1 LNIIF
6 GIREAINLQKKYI
19 VLELDTIS
27 IQGSSPIATFCV
39 LETVPI
45 EELATVE
52 IFKKLHGD
60 LILNYRNRNWDFC
73 IQAMDHLCGAWGK
86 QVDSF
91 YEILRERILKYKEN
105 EPDANWNG
113 VIPKNN

>member
-1 LNIIF
+1 MNIIF

-73 IQAMDHLCGAWGK
+73 IQALDQLIGRWGK
-86 QVDSF
+86 EIDSF
-91 YEILRERILKYKEN
+91 YVILKTRIVSFKDQEST
-105 EPDANWNG
+105 DNWTY
-113 VIPKNN
+113 VIHKS